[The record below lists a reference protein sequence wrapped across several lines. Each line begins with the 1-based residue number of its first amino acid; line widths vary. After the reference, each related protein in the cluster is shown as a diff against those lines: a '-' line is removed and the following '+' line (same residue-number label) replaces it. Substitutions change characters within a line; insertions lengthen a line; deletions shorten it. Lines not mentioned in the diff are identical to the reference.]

1 MKRTQKLLLTVG
13 CIVLAAV
20 AWLAALTSK
29 SDARKQSE
37 LIQKAQ
43 VYMEDE
49 AYVRAQPYLEEAAG
63 YNAKHT
69 LEAEEALKTVYLNL
83 VETSGYRRKY
93 TDLLDKQMARKNADP
108 AVFQEAAQYYLDTNK
123 AKKALE
129 VLKTGIEKTGSTE
142 LRQFYEDNRYLYKMN
157 RNTYQEVTAICNGG
171 IQVANDGLWGLAT
184 ATGSLV
190 IPCEYDRISTYSSVA
205 ITKSGRTY
213 SAVNSDNNRYAL
225 SHTDITD
232 FGNLNNNRI
241 GVKTKEGWKL
251 ANGDFAT
258 STLVVDEIGMYSN
271 GYIPAKEK
279 GKWGFMDPNGKEW
292 QMEPQY
298 DELIMDE
305 LGRCVAQDVYFA
317 RSGSKVQLYDV
328 DGKQVGDTYE
338 DARPFANGWAAVKK
352 DGKWGFIDA
361 SGEVKIDY
369 QFDDALSFGQHL
381 AAVQKG
387 RYWGYINLEG
397 KMVIHANFLE
407 AKSFSGG
414 SAPVKTADGW
424 RFITLV
430 EYEKEAG
437 I

>member
-1 MKRTQKLLLTVG
+1 MKRTQKLLLAVG
-13 CIVLAAV
+13 CIMLVAV

-29 SDARKQSE
+29 SDAKKQSE

-43 VYMEDE
+43 IYLEDE
-49 AYVRAQPYLEEAAG
+49 AYVRAEPFLEEAAS
-63 YNAKHT
+63 YNAKYT
-69 LEAEEALKTVYLNL
+69 IDAEAALKTVYLNL

-93 TDLLDKQMARKNADP
+93 TDLLDKQMARKDAEP
-108 AVFQEAAQYYLDTNK
+108 AVFQEAARYYLDTNK
-123 AKKALE
+123 AKKALD
-129 VLKTGIEKTGSTE
+129 VLKAGIEKTGSEE
-142 LRQFYEDNRYLYKMN
+142 LRQFYEENRYLYKMN
-157 RNTYQEVTAICNGG
+157 RNTYQDVTAICNGG

-190 IPCEYDRISTYSSVA
+190 IPCEYDHISTYSSVA
-205 ITKSGRTY
+205 ITKRGKTY

-251 ANGDFAT
+251 ANGDFTT

-279 GKWGFMDPNGKEW
+279 GKWGFMESNGSEW
-292 QMEPQY
+292 QLEPQY
-298 DELIMDE
+298 DQLIMDE
-305 LGRCVAQDVYFA
+305 LGRCVAQDAYFA
-317 RSGSKVQLYDV
+317 RSNNKVQLYV
-328 DGKQVGDTYE
+328 DGKQAGDTYE
-338 DARPFANGWAAVKK
+338 DAKPFADGWAAVKK
-352 DGKWGFIDA
+352 NGKWGFIDTA
-361 SGEVKIDY
+361 GDVKIDY

-387 RYWGYINLEG
+387 RYWGYISLEG
-397 KMVIHANFLE
+397 KMVIQANFLE

>member
-1 MKRTQKLLLTVG
+1 MKRTQKFLLTAG
-13 CIVLAAV
+13 CIALAAV

-29 SDARKQSE
+29 SDAGRQRE
-37 LIQKAQ
+37 LLQKAQ
-43 VYMEDE
+43 VYLEDE
-49 AYVRAQPYLEEAAG
+49 AYVRAEPLLEEAAG
-63 YNAKHT
+63 YNAAYT
-69 LEAEEALKTVYLNL
+69 SDAEAALKTVYLNL
-83 VETSGYRRKY
+83 LETSGYHRKY
-93 TDLLDKQMARKNADP
+93 TELLDKQMAEKKAGP
-108 AVFQEAAQYYLDTNK
+108 EVFQEAAQYYLDMNK
-123 AKKALE
+123 AKKALD
-129 VLKTGIEKTGSTE
+129 VLKAGIEKTGSAE
-142 LRQFYEDNRYLYKMN
+142 LRQFYEENRYLYKMS

-184 ATGSLV
+184 AAGSPV

-205 ITKSGRTY
+205 ITKRGNTY

-232 FGNLNNNRI
+232 FGSLNDNRI

-251 ANGDFAT
+251 ANSDFAT
-258 STLVVDEIGMYSN
+258 GTLAADEIGMYSN
-271 GYIPAKEK
+271 GYIPAKAN
-279 GKWGFMDPNGKEW
+279 GKWGFMDPNGSEW

-298 DELIMDE
+298 DQLIMDE
-305 LGRCVAQDVYFA
+305 LGRCVAQNAYFV
-317 RSGSKVQLYDV
+317 RSGKQVQLYV

-338 DARPFANGWAAVKK
+338 DAKPFADGWAAVKK
-352 DGKWGFIDA
+352 NGKWGFIDTA
-361 SGEVKIDY
+361 GEVRIAY

-381 AAVQKG
+381 AAVQEG
-387 RYWGYINLEG
+387 RYWGYISLEG
-397 KMVIHANFLE
+397 KMVIPANFLE

-414 SAPVKTADGW
+414 SAPVRTADGW

>member
-1 MKRTQKLLLTVG
+1 MKRTQKLLLAVG
-13 CIVLAAV
+13 CIMLVAV

-29 SDARKQSE
+29 SDAKKQSE

-43 VYMEDE
+43 IYLEDE
-49 AYVRAQPYLEEAAG
+49 AYVRAEPFLEEAAS
-63 YNAKHT
+63 YNAKYT
-69 LEAEEALKTVYLNL
+69 IDAEAALKTVYLNL

-93 TDLLDKQMARKNADP
+93 TDLLDKQMARKDAEP
-108 AVFQEAAQYYLDTNK
+108 AVFQEAARYYLDTNK
-123 AKKALE
+123 AKKALD
-129 VLKTGIEKTGSTE
+129 VLKAGIEKTGSEE
-142 LRQFYEDNRYLYKMN
+142 LRQFYEENRYLYKMN
-157 RNTYQEVTAICNGG
+157 RNTYQDVTAICNGG

-190 IPCEYDRISTYSSVA
+190 IPCEYDHISTYSSVA
-205 ITKSGRTY
+205 ITKRGKTY

-251 ANGDFAT
+251 ANGDFTT

-279 GKWGFMDPNGKEW
+279 GKWGFMESNGSEW
-292 QMEPQY
+292 QLEPQY
-298 DELIMDE
+298 DQLIMDE
-305 LGRCVAQDVYFA
+305 LGRCVAQDAYFA
-317 RSGSKVQLYDV
+317 RSNNKVQLYV
-328 DGKQVGDTYE
+328 DGKQAGDTYE
-338 DARPFANGWAAVKK
+338 DAKPFADGWAAVKK
-352 DGKWGFIDA
+352 NGKWGFIDTA
-361 SGEVKIDY
+361 GDVKIDY

-387 RYWGYINLEG
+387 RYWGYISLEG
-397 KMVIHANFLE
+397 QMVIQANFLE